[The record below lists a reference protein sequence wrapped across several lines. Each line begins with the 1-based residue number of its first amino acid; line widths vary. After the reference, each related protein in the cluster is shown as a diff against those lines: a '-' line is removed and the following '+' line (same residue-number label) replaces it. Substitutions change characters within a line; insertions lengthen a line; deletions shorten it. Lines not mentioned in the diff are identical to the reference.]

1 MALLYYG
8 GDFLVTGS
16 VRFARYLK
24 VSSFVIGATVLAFG
38 TSAPELA
45 ASILAALDDAPELAM
60 GNVIGSNIANI
71 GLVLGLACLIAPI
84 TIASSRFK
92 REYPPFLLSALL
104 ILFLAW
110 DLKIDDLEG
119 IIMFGLLAIYIWRSF
134 NYKEDLNTEP
144 EEEVQFFSDKGP
156 TFQVL
161 LILIGLIG
169 LVSGAKLLVSGGV
182 SIARNLGIGEWFIG
196 ITVVAIGTSL
206 PEIVSSIMAARRG
219 HGEMAIGNIFGS
231 NIFNI
236 LMVLGI
242 TSIIHPLHITEPI
255 HPDLMIATG
264 LTCLLFILM
273 LRGKHSPGKIS
284 GVILLIT
291 YFLYI
296 ALKGIGKL

>member
-45 ASILAALDDAPELAM
+45 ASILAALNDAPELAM
-60 GNVIGSNIANI
+60 GNIIGSNIANI

-110 DLKIDDLEG
+110 DLKIHHPEG
-119 IIMFGLLAIYIWRSF
+119 VLMVGLLAIYIWRSF
-134 NYKEDLNTEP
+134 YKEDLNTQP
-144 EEEVQFFSDKGP
+144 EEEARLFLDKGP
-156 TFQVL
+156 TFQVV

-182 SIARNLGIGEWFIG
+182 SIARNLGVGEWFIG

-242 TSIIHPLHITEPI
+242 TSIIHPLNITEPI
-255 HPDLMIATG
+255 HPDLIMATG
-264 LTCLLFILM
+264 FTCLLFILT
-273 LRGKHSPGKIS
+273 LRGKHSLGRIS
-284 GVILLIT
+284 GGILLIT

-296 ALKGIGKL
+296 VLKGIGKL

>member
-8 GDFLVTGS
+8 GDFLVSGS

-24 VSSFVIGATVLAFG
+24 VSSFGLGATVLAFG
-38 TSAPELA
+38 TSSPELA

-60 GNVIGSNIANI
+60 GNIIGSNMANI

-110 DLKIDDLEG
+110 DLKIHRPEG
-119 IIMFGLLAIYIWRSF
+119 ILMVGLLAIYIWRSF
-134 NYKEDLNTEP
+134 NYKEDLNTQP
-144 EEEVQFFSDKGP
+144 EEEVRFFSDKGP
-156 TFQVL
+156 TFQAL

-182 SIARNLGIGEWFIG
+182 SIARTLGVGEWFIG

-242 TSIIHPLHITEPI
+242 TSIIHPLNVKEPI
-255 HPDLMIATG
+255 HPDLIIATG
-264 LTCLLFILM
+264 LTCLLFILT
-273 LRGKHSPGKIS
+273 LSGKYSLGKIS

-296 ALKGIGKL
+296 GLKGIGVL

>member
-45 ASILAALDDAPELAM
+45 ASILAALNDAPELAM
-60 GNVIGSNIANI
+60 GNIIGSNIANI

-110 DLKIDDLEG
+110 DLKIHHPEG
-119 IIMFGLLAIYIWRSF
+119 VLMVGLLAIYIWRSF
-134 NYKEDLNTEP
+134 YKEDLNTQP
-144 EEEVQFFSDKGP
+144 EEEARLFLDKGP
-156 TFQVL
+156 TFQVV

-182 SIARNLGIGEWFIG
+182 SIARNLGVGEWFIG

-242 TSIIHPLHITEPI
+242 TSIIHPLNITEPI
-255 HPDLMIATG
+255 HPDLLMATG
-264 LTCLLFILM
+264 LTCLLFILT
-273 LRGKHSPGKIS
+273 LRGKHSLGKIS

-296 ALKGIGKL
+296 VLKGIGKL